1 MLRNKGRIKNH
12 LIDYYYKLKE
22 PPYSKHNLMALIA
35 CANHLN
41 RTIINLVRTNQT
53 YDYTKDSH

>member
-22 PPYSKHNLMALIA
+22 SPYSKHNLVALVA